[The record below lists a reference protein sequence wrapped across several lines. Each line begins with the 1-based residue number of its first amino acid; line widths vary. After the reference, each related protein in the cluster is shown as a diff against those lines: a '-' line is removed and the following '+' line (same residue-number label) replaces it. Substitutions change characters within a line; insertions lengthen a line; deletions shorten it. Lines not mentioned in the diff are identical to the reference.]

1 MTKKDF
7 IEKYA
12 EKTGESKKRAGELVE
27 AFLGTVEDALVA
39 GESVQ
44 FVGWGTFEVK
54 ETAARKGRNPKT
66 GEEIMIQAKKSPKF
80 KAGKKLADKVN
91 A

>member
-7 IEKYA
+7 IDIYA

-27 AFLGTVEDALVA
+27 SFLEVVEAALSK
-39 GESVQ
+39 GETVQ

-54 ETAARKGRNPKT
+54 TTAERVGRNPKT
-66 GEEIMIQAKKSPKF
+66 GVEIKIPARKAVKF
-80 KAGKKLADKVN
+80 KAGKKLSDKVN
-91 A
+91 G

>member
-12 EKTGESKKRAGELVE
+12 EKTGLSKKE
-27 AFLGTVEDALVA
+27 ATKYAEDFLATVEEALVG
-39 GESVQ
+39 GENVQ

-54 ETAARKGRNPKT
+54 QSKERQGRNPKT
-66 GEEIMIQAKKSPKF
+66 GESITIPAKKSVKF

-91 A
+91 N

>member
-12 EKTGESKKRAGELVE
+12 AKTGASKKAAGEYVE
-27 AFLGTVEDALVA
+27 AFLETVEEVLMAKD
-39 GESVQ
+39 SVQ

-54 ETAARKGRNPKT
+54 ETAARQGRNPKT
-66 GEEIMIQAKKSPKF
+66 GEAIDIPAKKAVKF
-80 KAGKKLADKVN
+80 KVGKKLQDKVN